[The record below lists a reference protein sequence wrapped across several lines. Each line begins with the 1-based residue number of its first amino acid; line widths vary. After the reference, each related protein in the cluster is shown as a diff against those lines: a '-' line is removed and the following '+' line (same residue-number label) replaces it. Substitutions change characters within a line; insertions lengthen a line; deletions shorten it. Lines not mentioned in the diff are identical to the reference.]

1 MDFSILAIILQLIF
15 LEGVLSIDNAAVL
28 GTMIIPLPSDQ
39 PVPWPKVLRSLGRP
53 LEPILGKQ
61 RSAALKVG
69 LLGAYV
75 GRGTMLFLAS
85 YVVHNPWLKLIG
97 ALYLVRLAFG
107 NLGMEGGDEDESQ
120 ERRVN
125 ARNFWLV
132 VLNVEI
138 ADLVFSLDN
147 VVAAV
152 ALSDKLWVVM
162 IGVALGIL
170 TMRFAATFFSY
181 AIERE
186 PVLKS
191 AAYLLVL
198 NIGIQLIVEEF
209 IGIEINDWVRF
220 GISIAIILFSLA
232 YAHSRLLQKLRPLV
246 LWIGAGF
253 GSLNQVLSWVLIP
266 FFWVIGLVGRGFRA
280 LLGRVRPARGID

>member
-28 GTMIIPLPSDQ
+28 GTMVIPLPSDQ
-39 PVPWPKVLRSLGRP
+39 PVPWPKALRP
-53 LEPILGKQ
+53 LGKLMDPIFGKQ

-75 GRGTMLFLAS
+75 GRGAMLFLAS
-85 YVVHNPWLKLIG
+85 FVVHNPWLKLIG
-97 ALYLVRLAFG
+97 ALYLIRLAFG
-107 NLGMEGGDEDESQ
+107 NLGMESEGEDETQ
-120 ERRVN
+120 ESRVS
-125 ARNFWLV
+125 ARKFWLV

-186 PVLKS
+186 PILKS

-198 NIGIQLIVEEF
+198 NIGIQLILEEF
-209 IGIEINDWVRF
+209 TGVEINDWVRF
-220 GISIAIILFSLA
+220 GISISIILLSLA
-232 YAHSRLLQKLRPLV
+232 YAHSRLLQKLHPLV
-246 LWIGAGF
+246 LWVGQGF
-253 GSLNQVLSWVLIP
+253 GSINQVLSWALVP
-266 FFWVIGLVGRGFRA
+266 FFWVVGMLGRGIRTLFTRA
-280 LLGRVRPARGID
+280 GTTGDAD